1 MIELARQKG
10 SLDRLDLQPI
20 LNAIPKRGFLQGGYT
35 SPQQSVPDPVNKKSA
50 GMPDGGALDAEI
62 AERFIKA
69 IERFEKKKLVVY
81 TELIKRDLDTLNEI
95 ETKRG
100 L

>member
-1 MIELARQKG
+1 MI
-10 SLDRLDLQPI
+10 
-20 LNAIPKRGFLQGGYT
+20 
-35 SPQQSVPDPVNKKSA
+35 
-50 GMPDGGALDAEI
+50 
-62 AERFIKA
+62 
-69 IERFEKKKLVVY
+69 EKKKLVVY

>member
-1 MIELARQKG
+1 M
-10 SLDRLDLQPI
+10 
-20 LNAIPKRGFLQGGYT
+20 
-35 SPQQSVPDPVNKKSA
+35 NKKS
-50 GMPDGGALDAEI
+50 GDLPDSGALDADTTQ
-62 AERFIKA
+62 RLIKA